1 MGKAVSLFES
11 YREVLADIYSE
22 ECLNVIHEIYG
33 ASISGTLLWNEDDDK
48 FIGWDLN
55 ETVDEKKIDDILP

>member
-33 ASISGTLLWNEDDDK
+33 ASISCALLWNEDDDK

-55 ETVDEKKIDDILP
+55 ETVDEKKIDDTLP